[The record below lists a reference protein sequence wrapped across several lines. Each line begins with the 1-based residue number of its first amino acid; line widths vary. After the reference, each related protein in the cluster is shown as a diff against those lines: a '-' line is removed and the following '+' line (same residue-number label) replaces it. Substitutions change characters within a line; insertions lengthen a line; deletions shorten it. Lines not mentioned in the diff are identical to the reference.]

1 MTVKRTPR
9 NEKAKRDYLIF
20 LRDAKGR
27 DDKSIDQVAAA
38 IDRFD
43 EYNRRRDFAK
53 FHIEQAR
60 GFKAHLSARRNV
72 RTGEPLSAST
82 VNSTLGMVKAFFIWL
97 SGQEE
102 YHRHVRQADAEYFNP
117 PDSVSR
123 VATARRHKP
132 CASLKQI
139 RAVLDAMPMATEI
152 ERRDRALVAFT
163 ILTGARDRAIVSF
176 RLKDIDLE
184 HELLEQ
190 DARHARTKGAKTFT
204 TWFFPVGADIQ
215 KIVADW
221 VTFLRSEKGFG
232 PEDPIFP
239 KTRVDNGPD
248 MQFRPDG
255 LERAP
260 WANANPVRAIFKEAF
275 ARAGLP
281 YFNPHSFR
289 NSLVQLDYELKL
301 TAEQFKAWSQNLGHD
316 DCLTTFSSYGTLPP
330 YRQAEIIRGLANPA
344 PAQAGGISPDLL
356 RQWAEQMERANKTS
370 G

>member
-1 MTVKRTPR
+1 MTAKRHPE
-9 NEKAKRDYLIF
+9 NEKAKRNYLQF
-20 LRDAKGR
+20 LRDVKGR
-27 DDKSIDQVAAA
+27 DETSIDQAAKA
-38 IDRFD
+38 LERFD
-43 EYNRRRDFAK
+43 DYNRRCDFGK
-53 FHIEQAR
+53 FHIQQAR
-60 GFKAHLSARRNV
+60 GFKAHLMAQRNV

-82 VNSTLGMVKAFFIWL
+82 VVSTLGMLKALFIWL
-97 SGQEE
+97 SGEAG
-102 YHRHVRQADAEYFNP
+102 YSRVKQADAEYFTP
-117 PDSVSR
+117 PDNLAR
-123 VATARRHKP
+123 VAPARRHKP

-139 RAVLDAMPMATEI
+139 RAVLDAMPTATEI
-152 ERRDRALVAFT
+152 ERRDRTLVAFT

-176 RLKDIDLE
+176 RLRDIDLE
-184 HELLEQ
+184 QELLEQ

-204 TWFFPVGADIQ
+204 TWFFPVGADTQ
-215 KIVADW
+215 KVVADW
-221 VTFLRSEKGFG
+221 VTFLRTEKGFG

-239 KTRVDNGPD
+239 KTHVGNGPD
-248 MQFRPDG
+248 THFSPDG

-275 ARAGLP
+275 AVANLP

-289 NSLVQLDYELKL
+289 NTLVQLAYELKL

-330 YRQAEIIRGLANPA
+330 HRQAEIIRGLANPA

-356 RQWAEQMERANKTS
+356 RQWAEQIERANKAS

>member
-1 MTVKRTPR
+1 MTAKRHPE
-9 NEKAKRDYLIF
+9 NEKAKRNYLQF

-27 DDKSIDQVAAA
+27 DETSIDQVAKALE
-38 IDRFD
+38 RFD
-43 EYNRRRDFAK
+43 DYNRRRDFGK
-53 FHIEQAR
+53 FHIQQAR
-60 GFKAHLSARRNV
+60 GFKAHLTAQRNI

-82 VNSTLGMVKAFFIWL
+82 VVSTLGMLKAFFIWL
-97 SGQEE
+97 SGEAG
-102 YHRHVRQADAEYFNP
+102 YSRVKQADAEYFNP
-117 PDSVSR
+117 PDNLAR

-139 RAVLDAMPMATEI
+139 RAVLDAMPTATEI

-215 KIVADW
+215 EIVVDW
-221 VTFLRSEKGFG
+221 VTFLRSEIGFG

-239 KTRVDNGPD
+239 KTHVGNGPD
-248 MQFRPDG
+248 LQFQVNG

-289 NSLVQLDYELKL
+289 NSLLQVAYDLKL
-301 TAEQFKAWSQNLGHD
+301 DAEQFKAWSQNLGHD
-316 DCLTTFSSYGTLPP
+316 DCLTTFSSYGTLPAH
-330 YRQAEIIRGLANPA
+330 RQAEIIRGLAHPA
-344 PAQAGGISPDLL
+344 TAQAGGISPDLL
-356 RQWAEQMERANKTS
+356 RQLADQMERGSKAN

>member
-1 MTVKRTPR
+1 MTTKRHPENEKVKR
-9 NEKAKRDYLIF
+9 NYLQF
-20 LRDAKGR
+20 LRDVKGR
-27 DDKSIDQVAAA
+27 DESSIDQVTKALE
-38 IDRFD
+38 RFD
-43 EYNRRRDFAK
+43 DYNRRRDFGK
-53 FHIEQAR
+53 FHIQQAR
-60 GFKAHLSARRNV
+60 GFKAHLMAQRNIK
-72 RTGEPLSAST
+72 TGEPLSAST
-82 VNSTLGMVKAFFIWL
+82 VVSTLGMLKAFFIWL
-97 SGQEE
+97 SGEAC
-102 YHRHVRQADAEYFNP
+102 YSRVKQADAEYFNP
-117 PDSVSR
+117 PDNLAR

-139 RAVLDAMPMATEI
+139 RAVLDAMPTTTEI

-184 HELLEQ
+184 HKLLEQ

-204 TWFFPVGADIQ
+204 TWIFPVGADIE
-215 KIVADW
+215 KVVTEW

-239 KTRVDNGPD
+239 KTHVGNGPD
-248 MQFRPDG
+248 LQFQVNG

-260 WANANPVRAIFKEAF
+260 WANANPVRAIFKDAF

-289 NSLVQLDYELKL
+289 NSLVQLAYELKL

-330 YRQAEIIRGLANPA
+330 HRQAEIIRGLANPA
-344 PAQAGGISPDLL
+344 TAQAGGISPDML
-356 RQWAEQMERANKTS
+356 RQWAEQMERTNKAN

>member
-1 MTVKRTPR
+1 MTAKRHPE
-9 NEKAKRDYLIF
+9 NEKAKRAYLIF

-27 DDKSIDQVAAA
+27 DEKSIDQVAAA
-38 IDRFD
+38 IDSFD
-43 EYNRRRDFAK
+43 EYNRRRGFAK

-60 GFKAHLSARRNV
+60 GFKTHLSARRNA
-72 RTGEPLSAST
+72 RTGAPLSAST
-82 VNSTLGMVKAFFIWL
+82 VNSTLCMVKAFFIWL
-97 SGQEE
+97 SGEAG
-102 YHRHVRQADAEYFNP
+102 YSRVKQADAEYFNP
-117 PDSVSR
+117 PDNLAR

-139 RAVLDAMPMATEI
+139 RAVLDVMPTTTEI
-152 ERRDRALVAFT
+152 ERRDRTLVAFT

-215 KIVADW
+215 KIVVDW
-221 VTFLRSEKGFG
+221 VTFLRTEKGFG

-239 KTRVDNGPD
+239 KTHVGNGPD
-248 MQFRPDG
+248 MQFHVDG

-275 ARAGLP
+275 ALAGLP

-289 NSLVQLDYELKL
+289 NSLVQLAYDLKL

-330 YRQAEIIRGLANPA
+330 YRQGEIIRGLANPA
-344 PAQAGGISPDLL
+344 PARAGGISPDLL
-356 RQWAEQMERANKTS
+356 RQWAEQMERENKAT

>member
-1 MTVKRTPR
+1 MTTKRHPENEKVKR
-9 NEKAKRDYLIF
+9 NYLQF
-20 LRDAKGR
+20 LRDVKRR
-27 DDKSIDQVAAA
+27 DESSIDQVAKALE
-38 IDRFD
+38 RFD
-43 EYNRRRDFAK
+43 DYNRRRDFGK
-53 FHIEQAR
+53 FHIQQAR
-60 GFKAHLSARRNV
+60 GFKAHLMAQRNI

-82 VNSTLGMVKAFFIWL
+82 VVSTLGMLKAFFIWL
-97 SGQEE
+97 SGEAG
-102 YHRHVRQADAEYFNP
+102 YPRVKQADAEYFNP
-117 PDSVSR
+117 PDNLAR

-139 RAVLDAMPMATEI
+139 RAVLDAMPTATEI
-152 ERRDRALVAFT
+152 ERRDRALVALT

-204 TWFFPVGADIQ
+204 TWFFPVGADIRR
-215 KIVADW
+215 IVVDW

-255 LERAP
+255 FERAP

-275 ARAGLP
+275 ARASLP

-289 NSLVQLDYELKL
+289 NSLVQLAYDLKL

-316 DCLTTFSSYGTLPP
+316 DCLTTFSSYGTLPA

-344 PAQAGGISPDLL
+344 AAQDNGNEPEILEQIKDLLKSARKAGG
-356 RQWAEQMERANKTS
+356 
-370 G
+370 